1 MAFGVSIALRSAIIG
16 LLFASSA
23 ARAEQDERY
32 NNPDAKPPA
41 VEEAAPEPAPAPVAK
56 PRRSHRRDRG
66 ASATKAS
73 QPSQPS
79 QSSQS
84 KADPIAAIIEED
96 SHGAKTMPALTVR
109 TYSNHGDALSS
120 ALRARNLQTGGKP
133 MKTVYAAPISV
144 EDRPAP
150 AFPTSRKVQV
160 ESVSHED
167 HSVRA
172 PSAPSTPDAVTTR
185 DEADYLVKQV
195 STVITRCFPPKLR
208 GVLASMSRHFGSP
221 VIVTSGFRSRGR
233 RGSYHRV
240 CMAADVQIA
249 GVRPS
254 QIIAYAQRLDDVGGL
269 GTYSYTRSIHV
280 DVREQKISWRGNR
293 GRGWF
298 RVAQDISRAAAS
310 GPVSTNFAGGVGGG
324 GFGGGAGGGHGGGH
338 GGGGGNAR

>member
-1 MAFGVSIALRSAIIG
+1 MAFGVSIALRGAIIG
-16 LLFASSA
+16 LLFACSA

-32 NNPDAKPPA
+32 NNPDAKPVEVEQPA
-41 VEEAAPEPAPAPVAK
+41 AEPAPPPAPAPKSRKAQRRERARAAAK
-56 PRRSHRRDRG
+56 ANKR
-66 ASATKAS
+66 
-73 QPSQPS
+73 Q
-79 QSSQS
+79 
-84 KADPIAAIIEED
+84 DPIAAIIEED
-96 SHGAKTMPALTVR
+96 AQSDKSMPALTVR

-120 ALRARNLQTGGKP
+120 ALRARDLQTGGKP
-133 MKTVYAAPISV
+133 MKTVYAAPVSV
-144 EDRPAP
+144 SDRPAP

-160 ESVSHED
+160 ESVGHED

-172 PSAPSTPDAVTTR
+172 PSAPTQRDAATTR

-240 CMAADVQIA
+240 CMAADIQIA

-254 QIIAYAQRLDDVGGL
+254 QIVAYAQRLEDVGGI

-310 GPVSTNFAGGVGGG
+310 GPVSGGSSSRSYAGGLSGG
-324 GFGGGAGGGHGGGH
+324 GFGGGAGGGGFGGG
-338 GGGGGNAR
+338 ASR